1 MAASDSQKEGAC
13 PPFFSSNETW
23 LLSGLPRSGSSLCCR
38 LADGLPNAVAL
49 SEPLDF
55 NALAGIRKAACA
67 QIRDFAARTRARLLT
82 EGRAPSVQVDGRLD
96 DNLVAPARSG
106 TALRQPRG
114 ALSEVEAQGPLS
126 EGFTLL
132 IKHNA
137 LFAALLPDLT
147 PSFSCLALVRNPLAT
162 LASWQTVDL
171 PVQRG
176 RIPAG
181 ERFDRH
187 LACRLAQEPDIL
199 QRQLKVLN
207 WFFAQ
212 YRAQLPSHRI
222 LRYEDLIASGGL
234 TLLRQLGRR
243 DARTL
248 ALSSRNCNPLYR
260 QAEPDRLLAALLRE
274 GGDWRH
280 FYSEADCIALAA
292 GIRRAR

>member
-1 MAASDSQKEGAC
+1 MR

-38 LADGLPNAVAL
+38 LADALPNAVAL

-55 NALAGIRKAACA
+55 NALPGIPKAACG
-67 QIRDFAARTRARLLT
+67 QIRDFAARTRARLLA
-82 EGRAPSVQVDGRLD
+82 EGRGPSVQVDGRLD
-96 DNLVAPARSG
+96 DNLVAPERFGA
-106 TALRQPRG
+106 ALRRPRG
-114 ALSEVEAQGPLS
+114 ALGEIQAQGPLS
-126 EGFTLL
+126 EGFALL

-137 LFAALLPDLT
+137 LFAALLPGLT
-147 PSFSCLALVRNPLAT
+147 PFFSCLGLVRNPLAV

-181 ERFDRH
+181 ERFDR
-187 LACRLAQEPDIL
+187 RLQRRLEREPDVL
-199 QRQLKVLN
+199 QRQLAVLN

-212 YRAQLPSHRI
+212 YRAQLPPRRI

-234 TLLRQLGRR
+234 TLLRQLGRS
-243 DARTL
+243 DAQTA
-248 ALSSRNCNPLYR
+248 ALSSRDRSLLYR
-260 QAEPDRLLAALLRE
+260 QAEPARLLAALLGA

-280 FYSEADCIALAA
+280 FYSEADCVALAA
-292 GIRRAR
+292 DLGCGQ